1 MLQHSPRQLLQPR
14 GLHPQLHHLQ
24 QQEEGALH
32 QTEEET
38 QVSTRHELAV
48 ALPYLPHTHSS
59 SHSSRSYRHSS
70 SVALTTQATGLLHL
84 QWAGR
89 DHTRLLGVGPRA
101 VTGPPLPTHSP
112 VGSRHSEYPLAAA
125 PSQGE
130 RVVCE
135 VLA

>member
-1 MLQHSPRQLLQPR
+1 M
-14 GLHPQLHHLQ
+14 
-24 QQEEGALH
+24 
-32 QTEEET
+32 EEET
-38 QVSTRHELAV
+38 QVSTLHELAV

-59 SHSSRSYRHSS
+59 SRSYSHSS

-89 DHTRLLGVGPRA
+89 DHTRLLGVGPLA

-112 VGSRHSEYPLAAA
+112 VVSRHSEYPLAAA